1 VPLTVLLLS
10 FMMGLQN
17 AVGSKTSG
25 GSTRTTHMTGN
36 FTDLGMELGK
46 MFFWKRHAN
55 AGLQLSPLVRHD
67 WRRMKVSA
75 GLILMFVLGGITG
88 ALGFKHIGFICVVPL
103 AALLLVL
110 SVPPFMRDAAQS
122 AERPSLFSKKS

>member
-17 AVGSKTSG
+17 AGSKTSG

-55 AGLQLSPLVRHD
+55 AGLQLSP
-67 WRRMKVSA
+67 WFGM
-75 GLILMFVLGGITG
+75 TG
-88 ALGFKHIGFICVVPL
+88 AV
-103 AALLLVL
+103 
-110 SVPPFMRDAAQS
+110 
-122 AERPSLFSKKS
+122 